1 MKRKRKNEFY
11 KLIVIGIIKK
21 QRISQWQEETHH
33 FDSPGFEWNDPS
45 VQGLLDLWNVDE
57 NTKQV
62 AKQWLSMIMTEV
74 MLVNSSHEQ
83 TNSPEVKEL
92 ILPSLSVE
100 IYNGFIQVILPILQT
115 KFNTSI
121 KAFFRQSVVYGNLI

>member
-1 MKRKRKNEFY
+1 
-11 KLIVIGIIKK
+11 
-21 QRISQWQEETHH
+21 
-33 FDSPGFEWNDPS
+33 
-45 VQGLLDLWNVDE
+45 
-57 NTKQV
+57 
-62 AKQWLSMIMTEV
+62 MIMTEV